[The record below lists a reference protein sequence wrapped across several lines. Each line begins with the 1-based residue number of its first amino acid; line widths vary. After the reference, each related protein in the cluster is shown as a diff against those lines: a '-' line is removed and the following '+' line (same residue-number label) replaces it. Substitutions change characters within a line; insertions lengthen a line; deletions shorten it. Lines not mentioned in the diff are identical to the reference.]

1 MSHEKVAYL
10 QYYLSLSD
18 LEWRRQKKSINR
30 LRRLV
35 VIQGNLKCGS
45 APTKQVTLQDYV
57 QQKWQSMR
65 NANVDKT
72 LERKLT
78 VKDVLSVT

>member
-35 VIQGNLKCGS
+35 VIQGNLKCDS